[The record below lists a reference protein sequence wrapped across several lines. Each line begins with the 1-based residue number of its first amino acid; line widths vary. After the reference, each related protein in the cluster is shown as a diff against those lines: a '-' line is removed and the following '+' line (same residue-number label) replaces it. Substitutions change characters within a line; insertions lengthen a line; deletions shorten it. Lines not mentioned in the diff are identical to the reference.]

1 MADKIILL
9 EKLSQYG
16 VKIVTGAKILEFLA
30 GGAAIHRADG
40 KEEVIMADTCI
51 SAFGTRPNNKIAEDI
66 FFKNKNVKVI
76 GDCVEIG
83 IVGNAARDGFYA
95 ALCD

>member
-1 MADKIILL
+1 MTAAVIKELVAA
-9 EKLSQYG
+9 G
-16 VKIVTGAKILEFLA
+16 AVTASFGKKA
-30 GGAAIHRADG
+30 GFDAVAIHRADG

-51 SAFGTRPNNKIAEDI
+51 SAFGTRPNNKIADDI

-95 ALCD
+95 AFCD